1 MAPATHSWVTH
12 FTRLPQTSGQLQG
25 RRKRAD
31 RERGRQT
38 DRRRYLDVEERRK
51 DEEVWE
57 EEMNRMVTMVT
68 RNWCV
73 LQCTVYVQ
81 GLFLPSQLI
90 QVSNILYKQIF
101 GCFQEF
107 VDTKQW

>member
-1 MAPATHSWVTH
+1 MANFKVGG
-12 FTRLPQTSGQLQG
+12 RGQI
-25 RRKRAD
+25 
-31 RERGRQT
+31 ETQT
-38 DRRRYLDVEERRK
+38 DRRGYLDVEERRK

-107 VDTKQW
+107 VDTRQW